1 MTLRVLLAFSDLDD
15 EDAWL
20 DALDPLV
27 LVVDDEPDVVLTDGS
42 DEVEGPV
49 VVVSATPLSGS
60 WVSPE
65 LGPEAVVAALWATSL
80 GLEVGPARTVDDEAP
95 ALTPREREVLELLA
109 LGLSNR
115 EIGEALQISAHTAKF
130 HVQGLLDKL
139 DATTRTEAAVR
150 AARMW
155 LI

>member
-20 DALDPLV
+20 DALDP
-27 LVVDDEPDVVLTDGS
+27 
-42 DEVEGPV
+42 
-49 VVVSATPLSGS
+49 
-60 WVSPE
+60 
-65 LGPEAVVAALWATSL
+65 
-80 GLEVGPARTVDDEAP
+80 
-95 ALTPREREVLELLA
+95 
-109 LGLSNR
+109 
-115 EIGEALQISAHTAKF
+115 LQISAHTAKF

-150 AARMW
+150 AARLW